1 MLQDVSVTDF
11 RRGFEKAS
19 RFKADPV
26 FDADKRFCG
35 SYTGDCLGQIKQHPR
50 DAAEVVRS
58 EQGLNGDQGKVPHAC
73 QSKGYAVFTG
83 ECGLMHLGIALRD
96 PRVWDALFEKF

>member
-58 EQGLNGDQGKVPHAC
+58 EQVSTAIKVKSRMLARARVTP
-73 QSKGYAVFTG
+73 SLPVSAVS
-83 ECGLMHLGIALRD
+83 CIL
-96 PRVWDALFEKF
+96 V